1 MNQKFMIL
9 SFLKKENKV
18 MILTISKLS
27 FENWKI
33 KIVNQII
40 CKIIIKSIFKPVLL
54 LIIIGIPNKS
64 Q

>member
-40 CKIIIKSIFKPVLL
+40 CKIKIKSIFKQVLL